1 MRVSSVVTIAK
12 WFTILYIMLHV
23 IFRPCRWKI
32 ASVCHFCPSTGTDKS
47 DKLTLFSVPT
57 NYIHQME
64 PPNDIIIETKLT
76 LTLTLTL
83 TLNPNPTK
91 P

>member
-1 MRVSSVVTIAK
+1 VYFDSSVL
-12 WFTILYIMLHV
+12 FSGSDG
-23 IFRPCRWKI
+23 RKI
-32 ASVCHFCPSTGTDKS
+32 AQWASMPLLSIHGTDKS
-47 DKLTLFSVPT
+47 GKLALFSVPT
-57 NYIHQME
+57 NINIHQME
-64 PPNDIIIETKLT
+64 TPNDIIIQTKLT